1 MVEENSLL
9 VPDYGQLNQNI
20 QKRDQGFYF
29 LKAHEELPIPHLA
42 YEQLLQS
49 AIRYQQNRSS
59 GLEGLKVWPRGPWA
73 SSRWQEIAEATK
85 WLPKRKTMPLSP
97 FSVCLGK

>member
-20 QKRDQGFYF
+20 QKRDRGFYF
-29 LKAHEELPIPHLA
+29 LKAHEELLIPHLA

-49 AIRYQQNRSS
+49 AIRYQQN
-59 GLEGLKVWPRGPWA
+59 
-73 SSRWQEIAEATK
+73 
-85 WLPKRKTMPLSP
+85 
-97 FSVCLGK
+97 